1 MRGRFSVG
9 VVVAIVVAIWAAT
22 NSGARSAPVQHA
34 GAPVEVTLALQPEG
48 PSLRI
53 SHDALAVTLTF

>member
-1 MRGRFSVG
+1 MLKTIQKVWL
-9 VVVAIVVAIWAAT
+9 VA
-22 NSGARSAPVQHA
+22 RP